1 MASISE
7 YIIAHVFLPPKLP
20 QEDDSNS
27 EQDSALIEECKAALS
42 LFQAC
47 LPGQE
52 HWRWVAPIMMLSKM
66 LELRDPSGGD
76 MLSKNVEISLEKMKT
91 KGTPKII
98 LVFALILSLI
108 RRTRLSYPQS
118 ECGPHR
124 AKIA

>member
-7 YIIAHVFLPPKLP
+7 YIITHVFLPPKLP

-27 EQDSALIEECKAALS
+27 EQDSALIEECRAALMS
-42 LFQAC
+42 FQAC

-52 HWRWVAPIMMLSKM
+52 RWVMMLSKM
-66 LELRDPSGGD
+66 LELRDPSGD
-76 MLSKNVEISLEKMKT
+76 MLSKKIEISLETMKT

-98 LVFALILSLI
+98 WVFVLILSLI

-118 ECGPHR
+118 ECRPHR
-124 AKIA
+124 PKIARTVLI